1 MIAENI
7 DNVNIY
13 NLIISHPTANSII
26 PESKYYKLLYSTNH
40 LTFYSLYVEI
50 TFKDIAVNYVDNL
63 ITINK
68 MENRDIIYKLKLLE
82 INILKN
88 LNLYNKKCNYK
99 LSESLDNNI
108 IKYVKNLKYSELLTD
123 SLDLEYLINKNMK
136 ESNLNI
142 INSLRNRN
150 KQILNL
156 CNI

>member
-1 MIAENI
+1 M
-7 DNVNIY
+7 
-13 NLIISHPTANSII
+13 PC
-26 PESKYYKLLYSTNH
+26 SKKHYEQVH
-40 LTFYSLYVEI
+40 
-50 TFKDIAVNYVDNL
+50 
-63 ITINK
+63 
-68 MENRDIIYKLKLLE
+68 
-82 INILKN
+82 
-88 LNLYNKKCNYK
+88 
-99 LSESLDNNI
+99 NI